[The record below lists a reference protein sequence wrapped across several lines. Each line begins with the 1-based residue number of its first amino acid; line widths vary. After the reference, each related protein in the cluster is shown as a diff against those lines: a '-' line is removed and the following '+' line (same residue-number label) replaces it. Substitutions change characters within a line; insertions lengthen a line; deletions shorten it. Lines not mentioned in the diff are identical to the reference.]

1 MSDLMALDI
10 EQVARQNN
18 EQVVVTAS
26 DFNDGNLKSPQHMV
40 LRADDSSK
48 EICLELNVENVD
60 KHNEY
65 ESVVVQGEGVCSES
79 NLY

>member
-48 EICLELNVENVD
+48 VTYDRKLISNDIHARDGKATTKFLE
-60 KHNEY
+60 
-65 ESVVVQGEGVCSES
+65 
-79 NLY
+79 